1 LKGFLEK
8 LENEKEKH
16 AILFFLLGIFS
27 GVALQWWIVAVAFF
41 AISAM
46 ILRSLWVLVCVII
59 VAAALSYFGVL
70 DLNGIIESINLL

>member
-46 ILRSLWVLVCVII
+46 ILRSLWV
-59 VAAALSYFGVL
+59 FGVRYNCSCCTL
-70 DLNGIIESINLL
+70 IFWGS

>member
-16 AILFFLLGIFS
+16 AILFFLLGIFL
-27 GVALQWWIVAVAFF
+27 GITLQWWIVAVAFF
-41 AISAM
+41 TIGAI

-59 VAAALSYFGVL
+59 VAAALSYFGVI
-70 DLNGIIESINLL
+70 DLNG